1 MNISLEQSLQAYRV
15 YHTPSDMTW
24 KQHYAS
30 ERFSNDNILKCPED
44 ERKKF
49 MTRLM
54 ESPITIAP
62 NIKAREGQV
71 CYLKDLIN
79 TVVNPAN
86 KSLTKINR
94 RVVYSSST
102 GVRPIGKAAFDL
114 WNGFQVIDMDIKDGV
129 IATKLKYALFERLR
143 KFNWF
148 LGVTLSSSRQGLHV
162 YTKIQIPENETDP
175 MQKKVLFFTNF
186 RHKYSFVYLACLKLQ
201 DEIGFNTDQLIHWMD
216 LAMFKPQQGAF
227 IGYDDDLLVN
237 SNFFEDFIYVNF
249 DNIEDVGYDGVID
262 WVTYPD
268 LKELFKRWEWFAE
281 DNEDEIEIN
290 VKEAKPLEVD
300 THNKYHYK
308 HHERWR
314 LANTLVKLYGLS
326 VGTRYMRMIC
336 TNDIHTKEIQAD
348 CVTASRHQ
356 KPIDVWAVNRLNT
369 RHGFKI
375 KLDVDS
381 VDEKKDDMD
390 AMSVM
395 GKVELI
401 DSPTA
406 IKSSKFY
413 KEFNITKDQY
423 LGDIKNELL
432 KNVGRITLIEAGA
445 GVGKTEMVKSLVRDG
460 KKVIMVMP
468 FTSTIKSKVENV
480 DDWYYSYGNR
490 KVKLDG
496 SRGLAMTI
504 DKFSRLNLMDV
515 KEWGFDYI
523 FIDESH
529 LLFQSEYRPIMP
541 KVIEMIC
548 NAEVPI
554 ILMSGTPVGE
564 TIFFENLIHLKVIK
578 EETRQKEFRV
588 HITDNPGH
596 QLYYICC
603 AMAEDIVNGRR
614 VLFPTNKGTSFKEQ
628 IYAGLKQILESKYAW
643 FDELKVNYYKKSNVG
658 EQFMDEINA
667 QKTIKD
673 THVLMC
679 STYLSVGVDILD
691 KYKFNIY
698 FDELWMPQEVEQF
711 ANRLRANDLFIN
723 LFVAKSTN
731 EGDSRN
737 IYAYRKLDLN
747 LDMNEVK
754 DAHALVQLANASI
767 QRSPV
772 EYRYNTLV
780 SNIIKTSKFIE
791 YDDVDNKYRI
801 NAIAYK
807 VINFE
812 HRYRDYVQQLMVLIR
827 GMQDYGYQYSIDD
840 NSGVVLNSDDWQAF
854 NMVTHSAKD
863 ERERVN
869 AKHID
874 ELLDIITEDR
884 LGVYKSVLSGEFDIR
899 KGEEWTE
906 NIKKRTMTVKN
917 IEIFEKVIPLFVSMT
932 KMYSVDNV
940 KEIFYFCKKG
950 NLYNFAAIKRL
961 RTLINI
967 FYYNKQKRLDI
978 PFEEY
983 MQDVYELAQCER
995 TKQEVYDFLENET
1008 IKYAKRDSTEEIDIL
1023 NSPLTLEG
1031 IKEALDGIMKCL
1043 CTVKRKNKKIILEKN
1058 ELIWKEKESDND
1070 IANRK
1075 FELSDFLD
1083 DLLVTIEEVK
1093 DGNK

>member
-1 MNISLEQSLQAYRV
+1 MNVSLEQSLQAYRV
-15 YHTPSDMTW
+15 YHTPVNLTW
-24 KQHYAS
+24 KQHYVT
-30 ERFSNDNILKCPED
+30 ERFSNDNILLCPKD
-44 ERKKF
+44 ERDKF
-49 MTRLM
+49 LGRLM
-54 ESPITIAP
+54 EGNIMIAP

-71 CYLKDLIN
+71 CHLKDLIN

-86 KSLTKINR
+86 KNILKANR
-94 RVVYSSST
+94 KVVYSSST
-102 GVRPIGKAAFDL
+102 TARPIGKAAFDL
-114 WNGFQVIDMDIKDGV
+114 WNGFQVIDMDIKDAG
-129 IATKLKYALFERLR
+129 ISNRLKSALFERLK

-148 LGVTLSSSRQGLHV
+148 LGIALSSSGKGLHI

-175 MQKKVLFFTNF
+175 VQKRILFFTNF
-186 RHKYSFVYLACLKLQ
+186 RHKYSFVYLACMKLQ

-227 IGYDDDLLVN
+227 IGYDENILVN

-249 DNIEDVGYDGVID
+249 DNIEDIGYDGVID

-281 DNEDEIEIN
+281 DKDEEIEIN
-290 VKEAKPLEVD
+290 VKEARPLEVD
-300 THNKYHYK
+300 THNKFHYK

-314 LANTLVKLYGLS
+314 LANTLVKLYGLQT
-326 VGTRYMRMIC
+326 GTRYLRMIC
-336 TNDIHTKEIQAD
+336 TNDIPTKEIQAD

-369 RHGFKI
+369 QHGFKI

-381 VDEKKDDMD
+381 AEEKKDEDD

-413 KEFNITKDQY
+413 KEFHITKDQY
-423 LGDIKNELL
+423 LGDIKGDLL
-432 KNVGRITLIEAGA
+432 KNVGRVTLIEAGA

-496 SRGLAMTI
+496 SKGLAMTI

-548 NAEVPI
+548 NTEVPI

-596 QLYYICC
+596 QLFYLCN

-614 VLFPTNKGTSFKEQ
+614 VLFPTNKGTAFKEQ
-628 IYAGLKQILESKYAW
+628 VEAGLKEILESKYAW
-643 FDELKVNYYKKSNVG
+643 FEDLNVNYYKKSNVG
-658 EQFMDEINA
+658 EEFMNKINVD
-667 QKTIKD
+667 KTIKD

-723 LFVAKSTN
+723 LFIAKNTN
-731 EGDSRN
+731 EGESRN
-737 IYAYRKLDLN
+737 IYTYRKLDLN
-747 LDMNEVK
+747 LDPNEVK

-767 QRSPV
+767 QRSPL

-780 SNIIKTSKFIE
+780 SNIIKASKFIE
-791 YDDVDNKYRI
+791 YDDVDNRYRI

-827 GMQDYGYQYSIDD
+827 GMQDYGYQYSITDK
-840 NSGVVLNSDDWQAF
+840 SGENLNSDAWQAF
-854 NMVTHSAKD
+854 NVVTHAAKD
-863 ERERVN
+863 ERERIN

-874 ELLDIITEDR
+874 ELLDIITDDR
-884 LGVYKSVLSGEFDIR
+884 LGIYKSVLSGEFDIK
-899 KGEEWTE
+899 KGADWTE
-906 NIKKRTMTVKN
+906 NIRKREMTVKN

-932 KMYSVDNV
+932 KMYSVDDV
-940 KEIFYFCKKG
+940 KEIFYFCRKG
-950 NLYNFAAIKRL
+950 NLYNFAAIRRL

-978 PFEEY
+978 PFADY
-983 MQDVYELAQCER
+983 MKDVYELAEEPR
-995 TKQEVYDFLENET
+995 TKQEMFDFLENET
-1008 IKYAKRDSTEEIDIL
+1008 NKYAKNDSTEDIDITK
-1023 NSPLTLEG
+1023 SPLTMEG
-1031 IKEALDGIMKCL
+1031 IKKALDGILKCL
-1043 CTVKRKNKKIILEKN
+1043 CTVKRKNKKFILEKN
-1058 ELIWKEKESDND
+1058 ELIWKEKETDSEFINK
-1070 IANRK
+1070 K
-1075 FELSDFLD
+1075 FELSEFLD
-1083 DLLVTIEEVK
+1083 DLIVTMEEAK
-1093 DGNK
+1093 